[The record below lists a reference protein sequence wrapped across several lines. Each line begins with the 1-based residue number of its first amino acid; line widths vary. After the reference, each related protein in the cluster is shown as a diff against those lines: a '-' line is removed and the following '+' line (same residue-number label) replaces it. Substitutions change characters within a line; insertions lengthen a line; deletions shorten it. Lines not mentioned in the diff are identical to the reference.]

1 MPEELFRFE
10 TEGKTS
16 IFISNEDTAIG
27 VIALGDIVRKKSS
40 KIISD
45 LKKLDIRTWMLTG
58 DNKKVASSLA
68 REIGVDEYYAELLP
82 EDKVEVVDTLADK
95 FGRVAMVGDGVNDAP
110 ALAAAGVGIAMG
122 TVGSDIAIETADIA
136 LMHDDLSRIEYLML
150 LCRKT
155 MNVVKQN
162 VTASVLVK
170 GSFTFLALAGL
181 INLWIA
187 VGIGDMGL
195 SLAVILNAL
204 RLTRVK
210 A

>member
-1 MPEELFRFE
+1 VPEELFRFE
-10 TEGKTS
+10 AEGKTS

-27 VIALGDIVRKKSS
+27 VIALGDIVREKAS

-45 LKKLDIRTWMLTG
+45 LKTLNIRTWMLTG
-58 DNKKVASSLA
+58 DNKKVACSLA
-68 REIGVDEYYAELLP
+68 DNIGIDEYDAELLP
-82 EDKVEVVDTLADK
+82 EDKVEVIDRLADK

-122 TVGSDIAIETADIA
+122 TVGSDVAIETADIA
-136 LMHDDLSRIEYLML
+136 LMHDDLSRIEYLIL

-155 MNVVKQN
+155 MDVVKQN
-162 VTASVLVK
+162 VTASILVK